1 MKTLLEVLQAGTDY
15 LARQGCDEARATMQH
30 LLAHV
35 LHCNRTALYS
45 QFDRPV
51 EEAELAPLRELLKRQ
66 GAGEP
71 LQHLLGVT
79 EFFRRDF
86 LTDARAL
93 IPRPETE
100 ELVEMV
106 LKKIP
111 DHPVRILDMGTGSG
125 VIGVTLALELK
136 ERAGEVVL
144 ADISPQALDLALEN
158 AMRLGAR
165 VSTHQTESV
174 RQHSPGKK
182 RIRMP
187 EDADSAPE
195 GGKGE
200 NGRNMLFDVIVANR
214 PYIAE
219 GEKLG
224 PRSHERPPYSPVRRS

>member
-51 EEAELAPLRELLKRQ
+51 EEAELAPLRELLKRRA
-66 GAGEP
+66 AGEP

-165 VSTHQTESV
+165 VST
-174 RQHSPGKK
+174 RRICSPTFPRKK
-182 RIRMP
+182 RIRMRRMP
-187 EDADSAPE
+187 ILLRMEE
-195 GGKGE
+195 KGKTGGTCSLTLSWPICHTLQRGK
-200 NGRNMLFDVIVANR
+200 NL
-214 PYIAE
+214 
-219 GEKLG
+219 
-224 PRSHERPPYSPVRRS
+224 PRKS

>member
-51 EEAELAPLRELLKRQ
+51 EEAELAPLRELLKRRA
-66 GAGEP
+66 AGEP

-144 ADISPQALDLALEN
+144 ADISPQALDLALE
-158 AMRLGAR
+158 MPCGWEP
-165 VSTHQTESV
+165 ESPPS
-174 RQHSPGKK
+174 RRICSPTFPRKK
-182 RIRMP
+182 RIRMRRMP
-187 EDADSAPE
+187 ILLRREE
-195 GGKGE
+195 KGKTGGTCSLTLSWPICHTLQRGK
-200 NGRNMLFDVIVANR
+200 NL
-214 PYIAE
+214 
-219 GEKLG
+219 
-224 PRSHERPPYSPVRRS
+224 PRKS

>member
-51 EEAELAPLRELLKRQ
+51 EEAELAPLRELLKRRA
-66 GAGEP
+66 AGEP

-111 DHPVRILDMGTGSG
+111 DHPAPASAT
-125 VIGVTLALELK
+125 
-136 ERAGEVVL
+136 
-144 ADISPQALDLALEN
+144 ISTSTIC
-158 AMRLGAR
+158 AMRIGWRCNACGAAATALLITWATATASR
-165 VSTHQTESV
+165 CA
-174 RQHSPGKK
+174 R
-182 RIRMP
+182 
-187 EDADSAPE
+187 
-195 GGKGE
+195 
-200 NGRNMLFDVIVANR
+200 
-214 PYIAE
+214 
-219 GEKLG
+219 
-224 PRSHERPPYSPVRRS
+224 

>member
-51 EEAELAPLRELLKRQ
+51 EEAELAPLRELLKRSA
-66 GAGEP
+66 AGEP

-144 ADISPQALDLALEN
+144 ADISPFLKKGQSDVDFCVEMAQKIGVGAVPGSSFFDEDVNHIIRLHFAKKDETLNTALERLSHLKDLA
-158 AMRLGAR
+158 R
-165 VSTHQTESV
+165 
-174 RQHSPGKK
+174 
-182 RIRMP
+182 
-187 EDADSAPE
+187 
-195 GGKGE
+195 
-200 NGRNMLFDVIVANR
+200 
-214 PYIAE
+214 
-219 GEKLG
+219 
-224 PRSHERPPYSPVRRS
+224 